1 MASIF
6 SRSNNR
12 AFVKQL
18 QEQAKKVKKAEPTI
32 KKGGSLITKIQNIEK
47 LVQERLGHYAKELE
61 LIQTPQRLHEYIDEC
76 INNGIIAIDTETTGL
91 DPITDKI
98 VGACIYT
105 YGQKAAYIPINHIS
119 YITNIR
125 LQEQLSEQQVA
136 EEFQRLVDNNTKI
149 IMFNAKFD
157 IRVIRHQLGVYM
169 IPAWCGFIAGKCLK
183 NNEEES
189 NLKYLWKKYCSQN
202 KEEAH
207 FTFDKMF
214 EGLRFDLVP
223 MNTAYLYAAKDAL
236 MTLDLYDYQK
246 PLLTED
252 DPKCIENDFQKLAK
266 LYREIELPIIPIVAD
281 IEDQG
286 VCIDTEYAQQLSIKY
301 NEKLK
306 KAEDAFHKELEKYQ
320 DQITSYVNTHPNT
333 KIENPINIGS
343 PTQLA
348 ELFYD
353 ILQVPAVSR
362 KSPRGTGE
370 EILEKMGHP
379 LGKLIL
385 DYRGIAKL
393 LNTYIDKLPATLNKK
408 THKIHC
414 SFNSYGTDCLYEQSH
429 LVTNKGVFT
438 LKELFSG
445 ICKNNAEFYDVDLNI
460 LNKDLKW
467 EQATKA
473 IKYENVNTIKVKGLY
488 GFELQGTP
496 NHPVM
501 VSRITQNQLSKNRSA
516 KQLREFWYGKYFKKL
531 DQLQVG
537 DFIEIPCVWDWPY
550 VDFVPTN
557 FTCNVLKTHNK
568 QQLKYPQYYD
578 EQFAEFLGIYHADG
592 HYSNTKNGFCIT
604 ISNQDMDVYNRLVY
618 LCKNLFNVIPKRE
631 DNGNKE
637 VNIRIRLTHLRC
649 LQTCLNKGAL
659 NKRIPEQIRHSNE
672 KVIKAYL
679 KGMTLD
685 SCRSKNK
692 FLITVRNKI
701 DAQFIQMFLC
711 SQGILS
717 AVRDSSYKYKGVHR
731 EMYRIALNA
740 TNLNLFLD
748 KIGVVQ
754 ENKNIKEEKENTR
767 YKYIKIGSS
776 FKIEV
781 KSIEYCKSTV
791 YDIHVPKTHS
801 FICNSAIN
809 HNTGRFSSSSPNLQN
824 IPSHNTDIRPMFV
837 ASKYVDIE
845 SKDNI
850 LQFLIQDEVQT
861 LQGWK
866 NVEELQ
872 AGDIIMC
879 DDGNHTVKNIEVQ
892 EKEVNV
898 II

>member
-157 IRVIRHQLGVYM
+157 IRVIRHQFGVYM

-223 MNTAYLYAAKDAL
+223 INTAYLYAAHDAK

-252 DPKCIENDFQKLAK
+252 DPKCIQNGFQKLAK

-333 KIENPINIGS
+333 KLENPINIGS

-414 SFNSYGTDCLYEQSH
+414 SFNSYGTD
-429 LVTNKGVFT
+429 
-438 LKELFSG
+438 
-445 ICKNNAEFYDVDLNI
+445 
-460 LNKDLKW
+460 
-467 EQATKA
+467 
-473 IKYENVNTIKVKGLY
+473 
-488 GFELQGTP
+488 
-496 NHPVM
+496 
-501 VSRITQNQLSKNRSA
+501 
-516 KQLREFWYGKYFKKL
+516 
-531 DQLQVG
+531 
-537 DFIEIPCVWDWPY
+537 
-550 VDFVPTN
+550 
-557 FTCNVLKTHNK
+557 
-568 QQLKYPQYYD
+568 
-578 EQFAEFLGIYHADG
+578 
-592 HYSNTKNGFCIT
+592 
-604 ISNQDMDVYNRLVY
+604 
-618 LCKNLFNVIPKRE
+618 
-631 DNGNKE
+631 
-637 VNIRIRLTHLRC
+637 
-649 LQTCLNKGAL
+649 
-659 NKRIPEQIRHSNE
+659 
-672 KVIKAYL
+672 
-679 KGMTLD
+679 
-685 SCRSKNK
+685 
-692 FLITVRNKI
+692 
-701 DAQFIQMFLC
+701 
-711 SQGILS
+711 
-717 AVRDSSYKYKGVHR
+717 
-731 EMYRIALNA
+731 
-740 TNLNLFLD
+740 
-748 KIGVVQ
+748 
-754 ENKNIKEEKENTR
+754 
-767 YKYIKIGSS
+767 
-776 FKIEV
+776 
-781 KSIEYCKSTV
+781 
-791 YDIHVPKTHS
+791 
-801 FICNSAIN
+801 
-809 HNTGRFSSSSPNLQN
+809 TGRFSCICKGSQICCPGGNKNIEDVQTGDYVYSYSQCGELQLNKVKKSWYTGKRKCIKLYWKSKYNTDYRGILICTPEHCIKTKNGWIQAKDLSVKDSIYFVNRYPSKDGYMVLQACYGQGAHREHKWIQQNYFNNYDIHKIIHHKDCNRLNNDPSNLQIVTAKEHINIHRQMKNGYCNAYDFTKEQLIKMCEQVNWDIRKIKHDYDSLKTWLKKYKINYIKEYTDSYNIRPSIMRSSGKFFKYKSLPMNRENLKYALELAQYNVKEAASYFGQNSYKFVNKCNQYQLLENHNVYKIEYLEGYYDVYDLEIENAHCFIANELCVHNSSNPNLQN

-837 ASKYVDIE
+837 ASKYVDVE

-866 NVEELQ
+866 NVEDLQ
-872 AGDIIMC
+872 NGDIIMC
-879 DDGNHTVKNIEVQ
+879 DDGNYTVKNIEIQ
-892 EKEVNV
+892 EKQVNV
-898 II
+898 TI